1 MKEES
6 GTIEEGFKELS
17 NSLER
22 KLYQKIQ
29 KYLSYINPIFIVIMA
44 VCIAIFLLVFVL
56 PLFDALQSG
65 IR

>member
-1 MKEES
+1 M
-6 GTIEEGFKELS
+6 
-17 NSLER
+17 ER